1 MDISTS
7 KNDDSKLGKEL
18 DLCQNSL
25 TSLDGSVS
33 LVTFRAELWGTF
45 CFF

>member
-1 MDISTS
+1 MDTSTS
-7 KNDDSKLGKEL
+7 KKNDDSKLGKEL

-33 LVTFRAELWGTF
+33 LVTFRAEL
-45 CFF
+45 

>member
-1 MDISTS
+1 MDTSTS
-7 KNDDSKLGKEL
+7 KNDDGPKLGKEL

-45 CFF
+45 